1 MFNNSQN
8 LNISSHER
16 HRLINMYVNQY
27 NQTNIH
33 IERLYDTL
41 DDIRNNINTLIGQS
55 LRDNTNNN
63 MNNNNMNQRNNR
75 FNRSSRFPS
84 NNNRNSNNSNN
95 SSRPYIYYDYDH
107 PINPSTYID
116 PLMETN
122 NNTQD
127 ITNFLTT
134 FLNSNVPIR
143 ATEEQINVSSRIVR
157 YSDITNPNST
167 CCAITLEPFM
177 ASDDVRQIHFCGH
190 MFFPQEFTQ
199 WFQHNVRCP
208 VCRYDIRNYVPS
220 QSQSQTQTQPDLE
233 PSSDPNGETH
243 PLDPNGETH
252 PLEPNGEFNVDTN
265 IASPLDTNL
274 FTNFNTLRNSTTN
287 NIDQVS
293 FDISDNEI
301 TNTILSS
308 ITSRLLTSLF
318 TPQNANTN
326 NANQTSNNDR
336 FVYDPSNNLFLYETT
351 IRRNSS

>member
-1 MFNNSQN
+1 MFNTSQN
-8 LNISSHER
+8 SNISSHER
-16 HRLINMYVNQY
+16 RRLINMYVNQY

-63 MNNNNMNQRNNR
+63 MNNNNMNQRSNR
-75 FNRSSRFPS
+75 FNQSHSFSSNNRNS
-84 NNNRNSNNSNN
+84 NSNNTNNRNSNNSN

-116 PLMETN
+116 PLMETS

-143 ATEEQINVSSRIVR
+143 ATEEQINISSRIVR

-220 QSQSQTQTQPDLE
+220 QSQAHLE
-233 PSSDPNGETH
+233 SSTDQNGEIP
-243 PLDPNGETH
+243 PLD
-252 PLEPNGEFNVDTN
+252 TN
-265 IASPLDTNL
+265 DEIPPLDTNL

-318 TPQNANTN
+318 TPQNTNTN
-326 NANQTSNNDR
+326 TNTNANQTSNNDR